1 MFYKELMCFLCD
13 GKSVIHTVQRHIRTQ
28 STKYGLLQTA
38 KRSNGLSLLQ
48 FISTVTSRNNET
60 EKTQKSEHP
69 IGLLEKLSVNFVN
82 LNLCD
87 LEVSS
92 QLAAHWIQLCPLDV
106 VVFAIICLF
115 DQSNLVGAIGNELD
129 VTVVGIAAF
138 EVRRPHR
145 EITRTKTRGAD
156 SPHRGSAKWMPWASA
171 VEVYCQ
177 GSVLKLPMAMVACR
191 GQSMGIAPL
200 YSSVGSCSITG
211 QTDLIALG
219 DLLARNAVVDCA
231 ILVVVDDPADLWREE
246 HTLIELWFRNHIPGI
261 WHLDTPDYRG

>member
-1 MFYKELMCFLCD
+1 M
-13 GKSVIHTVQRHIRTQ
+13 TVKVLFTQCNDTSEHIRPNMGFCKQQKDLMT
-28 STKYGLLQTA
+28 SHFF
-38 KRSNGLSLLQ
+38 SS
-48 FISTVTSRNNET
+48 SPVTSQNNET

-69 IGLLEKLSVNFVN
+69 IGLLEMLSVNFVN
-82 LNLCD
+82 LNFTVLCA
-87 LEVSS
+87 LKVSS
-92 QLAAHWIQLCPLDV
+92 QLAAHWIQLCPLDLV
-106 VVFAIICLF
+106 DFAIICLF

-129 VTVVGIAAF
+129 VLVVGIAAF

-261 WHLDTPDYRG
+261 WHLDTPDYRGSTPRKWGN